1 MNNETQSNKSIF
13 RHKKALLCAA
23 VVIGILLLILAG
35 LYLYIKD
42 QKEQAY
48 LNYHATYLIV
58 DGTEYRRDS
67 TELDLSGKSILEFEK
82 LKELTKWIR
91 QKKLVRMHWY
101 SSLAT

>member
-42 QKEQAY
+42 QKE
-48 LNYHATYLIV
+48 
-58 DGTEYRRDS
+58 
-67 TELDLSGKSILEFEK
+67 
-82 LKELTKWIR
+82 
-91 QKKLVRMHWY
+91 
-101 SSLAT
+101 